1 LLNLLLISAPG
12 ASLSGGGKNYEKAQV
27 PAFSKT
33 EFFLR
38 RQVIPQESAR
48 LPLQSTGAKKSSLYI
63 YTAKIKKTV

>member
-1 LLNLLLISAPG
+1 V
-12 ASLSGGGKNYEKAQV
+12 GKNYEKAQV